1 MVAKAFQ
8 LGYVCKVLVHKV
20 TLTRVSAGRH
30 MASPASMTS
39 DEEQN
44 WVDGTAA
51 SYEFVRFTL
60 SDMHGISRSKLIP
73 RRHVDKYLKTGMT
86 LCVGIVSAAL
96 LIGNKKRNGR
106 NRTAFLA
113 VQTILQHYDT

>member
-1 MVAKAFQ
+1 MTAIEPVTACRPVGGTKAFQ
-8 LGYVCKVLVHKV
+8 WRLLRLCMQSVGAQSDVNS
-20 TLTRVSAGRH
+20 RSAWRH

-60 SDMHGISRSKLIP
+60 SDMHGISRYKLIP

-86 LCVGIVSAAL
+86 LCG
-96 LIGNKKRNGR
+96 GR
-106 NRTAFLA
+106 L
-113 VQTILQHYDT
+113 